1 MHHWKGSLILSQPLI
16 ALLVFN
22 LSSNLSVAFQHCFA
36 KRGFLHSHYFL
47 TIPPGRT
54 TTLTHISS
62 TSEKM
67 TSELFWNRETSQA
80 KEYDQTLPITKQAK
94 ILSLTAIADD
104 ANDAVNKGTLPEGA
118 HLVAIG
124 GSIDDFDI
132 ESLKAQEPNVV
143 FSSHPKSREPLAFLL
158 EQLPSIE
165 WIHSRS
171 AGIDSITS
179 STLSSPECS
188 HITVTNAKG
197 SFSST
202 LAEYTMMAIAYFA
215 KDLPRLL
222 RQKNHKD
229 WNKYP
234 VEEIR
239 GKTLGIIGYGDI
251 GRAAATLAKAYGMNI
266 IALRRNPSNSKG
278 DTLVDTVYG
287 NDKESLNKLM
297 SESDYI
303 LVAAPLTEETRG
315 FVDATAF
322 DNVKQN
328 AVFINVGRGPIVDE
342 EALIVALKEGGKLK
356 GAALD
361 VVSVEPLP
369 KENELWEL
377 ENVLLSPHNMDQTV
391 TFAHE
396 ATDFFIEENLPRF
409 LRGQSLLNPVDK
421 AAGY

>member
-1 MHHWKGSLILSQPLI
+1 MLHWKQGLIRSPPLI
-16 ALLVFN
+16 ASLV
-22 LSSNLSVAFQHCFA
+22 LKLTSNSAVAFQHCLP
-36 KRGFLHSHYFL
+36 RGGGYLRSQNFS
-47 TIPPGRT
+47 TSPSGRT
-54 TTLTHISS
+54 VSLTHLSS
-62 TSEKM
+62 TTNMASQ
-67 TSELFWNRETSQA
+67 SFWNRETSQP
-80 KEYDQTLPITKQAK
+80 KQFDQSFPITKQAK
-94 ILSLTAIADD
+94 IVSLTDIGDD
-104 ANDAVNKGTLPEGA
+104 ASDAVNKGTLPEGA

-132 ESLKAQEPNVV
+132 DDLKAQEPNVV
-143 FSSHPKSREPLAFLL
+143 FTSHPKSRETLAFLL

-171 AGIDSITS
+171 AGIDYITS
-179 STLSSPECS
+179 PTLSSPKYS
-188 HITVTNAKG
+188 HVTVTNAKG

-202 LAEYTMMAIAYFA
+202 LAEYTMMAIGYFA

-229 WNKYP
+229 WDKYP

-278 DTLVDTVYG
+278 DTIVDVVYG
-287 NDKESLNKLM
+287 NDKNSLNKLM

-322 DNVKQN
+322 DSVKAD

-342 EALIVALKEGGKLK
+342 EALIAALKDGGKLK

-361 VVSVEPLP
+361 VVSIEPLP

-377 ENVLLSPHNMDQTV
+377 DNVLLSPHNMDQTV
-391 TFAHE
+391 TFMHE
-396 ATDFFIEENLPRF
+396 ATGFFVEENLPRF
-409 LRGQSLLNPVDK
+409 VRGQPLLNPVDQT
-421 AAGY
+421 AGY